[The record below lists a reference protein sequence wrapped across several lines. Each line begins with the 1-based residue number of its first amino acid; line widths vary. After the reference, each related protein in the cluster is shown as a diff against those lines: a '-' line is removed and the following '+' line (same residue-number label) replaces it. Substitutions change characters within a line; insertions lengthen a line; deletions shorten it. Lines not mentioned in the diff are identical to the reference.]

1 MTAKALCL
9 VPFSS
14 DVRNYLHASNKA
26 TDKGVYIFAFKYG
39 PHVKIDYLFYY
50 VWDGRGW
57 KISVH
62 PSAALQEN
70 ESQ

>member
-9 VPFSS
+9 EPFSS

-39 PHVKIDYLFYY
+39 PHVKIHYLFYY
-50 VWDGRGW
+50 VWDDRGW

-62 PSAALQEN
+62 RSAALPEN

>member
-9 VPFSS
+9 KPFSS

-26 TDKGVYIFAFKYG
+26 TNKGVYIFAFKYG

-50 VWDGRGW
+50 MQDGRG
-57 KISVH
+57 
-62 PSAALQEN
+62 
-70 ESQ
+70 